1 MYGRFVKRGL
11 DILLALA
18 AIVVLLPLYVLI
30 GLLVLVFMGWPVIF
44 SQERIGRGEKTFRL
58 YKFRSMTNARG
69 TDGALLP
76 EKQRLTRFGILL
88 RSTSLDELPELFLIL
103 KGDMSFIGPRPQPG
117 FYAPYYHEN
126 EKVIFTVR
134 GGLIPP
140 DCLCGQPQCSW
151 ETQFE
156 YEMYYAQHVSF
167 LLDLKILA
175 YAFLILVRR
184 LKHSY
189 GADDRPMLNVYR
201 ADMVKEKEHDVP

>member
-11 DILLALA
+11 DVLLALA

-44 SQERIGRGEKTFRL
+44 SQERIGRGEKAFRL

-69 TDGALLP
+69 ADGELLP

-103 KGDMSFIGPRPQPG
+103 KGDMSFIGPRPQPK

-175 YAFLILVRR
+175 YTFLILVRR

-201 ADMVKEKEHDVP
+201 ADMVKEKEHDDP

>member
-69 TDGALLP
+69 ADGELLP

-103 KGDMSFIGPRPQPG
+103 KGDMSFIGPRPQPK

-175 YAFLILVRR
+175 YTFLILVRR

-201 ADMVKEKEHDVP
+201 ADMVKEKEHDDL

>member
-69 TDGALLP
+69 ADGALLP

-103 KGDMSFIGPRPQPG
+103 RGDMSFIGPRPQPG

-156 YEMYYAQHVSF
+156 YEMYYARHVSF

-175 YAFLILVRR
+175 YTFLILARR

>member
-11 DILLALA
+11 DIFLALA

-69 TDGALLP
+69 ADGALLP

-140 DCLCGQPQCSW
+140 DCLCGQPQCIRQGENPPSC
-151 ETQFE
+151 
-156 YEMYYAQHVSF
+156 AD

-175 YAFLILVRR
+175 YTFLILVRR

>member
-11 DILLALA
+11 DVLLALA

-69 TDGALLP
+69 ADGELLP

-103 KGDMSFIGPRPQPG
+103 KGDMSFIGPRPQPK

-156 YEMYYAQHVSF
+156 YEMYYARHVSF

-175 YAFLILVRR
+175 YTFLILVRR

-201 ADMVKEKEHDVP
+201 ADMVKEKEHDDL

>member
-30 GLLVLVFMGWPVIF
+30 GLLVLAFMGWPVIF

-69 TDGALLP
+69 ADGALLP
-76 EKQRLTRFGILL
+76 EKQRLPRFGVLL

-156 YEMYYAQHVSF
+156 YEMYYARHVSF

>member
-1 MYGRFVKRGL
+1 MYGRFGKRLL
-11 DILLALA
+11 DILLALT
-18 AIVVLLPLYVLI
+18 AIVVLLPLYLLI
-30 GLLVLVFMGWPVIF
+30 GLLVLIFMGWPVIF

-69 TDGALLP
+69 ADGQLLP

-103 KGDMSFIGPRPQPG
+103 KGDMSFIGPRPQPK
-117 FYAPYYHEN
+117 FYAPYYYEK

-156 YEMYYAQHVSF
+156 YEMYYAQHVNF

-175 YAFLILVRR
+175 YTFVILARR

-201 ADMVKEKEHDVP
+201 ADMAKGKEHDDL

>member
-69 TDGALLP
+69 ADGTLLP